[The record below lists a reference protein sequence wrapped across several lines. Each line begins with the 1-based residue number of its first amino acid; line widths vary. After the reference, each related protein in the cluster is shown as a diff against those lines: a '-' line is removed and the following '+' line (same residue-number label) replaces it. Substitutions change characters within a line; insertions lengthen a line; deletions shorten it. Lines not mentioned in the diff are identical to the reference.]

1 MHALDEF
8 QKKAVL
14 SRSPN
19 LLAIAGAGSGKTTTL
34 VSKINYLLD
43 AGEDP
48 SKIFCI
54 TFTNAAADEI
64 NLRLNDDI
72 GNISTLHSLGY
83 KWLKKITP
91 DLNLIDEEEIA
102 EILVDIADIVGY
114 KSKSKSKLL
123 ALKSNFYKE
132 LKDKEKAIKN
142 LYYSKLKTYSL
153 IDYDTILVK
162 FASLLKTGIIYI
174 PITHLLIDEFQDT
187 SAEDMECYLSLKA
200 EKHFLVGD
208 PRQAIYQFR
217 GASSEFIKNC
227 PEYFKDV
234 DTIFLNNNYRSNHQI
249 CEVCNTIANNYPPM
263 ISASS
268 VSQVDLDVFPKVVE
282 FEDEYDEH
290 HYVIGLLKNILS
302 NHPNSTT
309 ALLFRTHAVKEKYR
323 KLLLQYGVMENQSSS
338 GYKDQIKLCL
348 IFLHIYLNPKNKFS
362 NKKYLKFLGASDAV
376 ITEKLKSLP
385 LLKFDKD
392 MTVQQ
397 NLMFHGIS
405 QKFIDI
411 VDFPSTAD
419 YDIFNAV
426 EAVNE
431 FKNNK
436 DSQYSGINLSTI
448 HAAKGKEWDYVIIPE
463 CNNSNFPFKG
473 LDTEEERNIFYV
485 ACSRAKKSLSMTYS
499 KNFKSNYGSQDCDRT
514 IYM

>member
-14 SRSPN
+14 SQSPN
-19 LLAIAGAGSGKTTTL
+19 VLAIAGAGSGKTTTL

-54 TFTNAAADEI
+54 TFTNSAADEI

-83 KWLKKITP
+83 KWLKKISP
-91 DLNLIDEEEIA
+91 DLNLIDDEEIA
-102 EILVDIADIVGY
+102 DILVDIADIVGY

-123 ALKSNFYKE
+123 LLKSNFHKQ
-132 LKDKEKAIKN
+132 LNDKEKAIKN
-142 LYYSKLKTYSL
+142 LYFSKLESYSL

-162 FASLLKTGIIYI
+162 FASLLKTGIISV
-174 PITHLLIDEFQDT
+174 PIDHLLIDEFQDT
-187 SAEDMECYLSLKA
+187 SAEDMECYLNLKA
-200 EKHFLVGD
+200 KKHFLVGD

-227 PEYFKDV
+227 DEYFNNLSKV
-234 DTIFLNNNYRSNHQI
+234 FLNYNYRSNANI
-249 CEVCNTIANNYPPM
+249 CDVCNTIASNYPSM
-263 ISASS
+263 IAIDESNII
-268 VSQVDLDVFPKVVE
+268 DLDIFPKVVE

-290 HYVIGLLKNILS
+290 HYVIGLIKNILINQS
-302 NHPNSTT
+302 NATT
-309 ALLFRTHAVKEKYR
+309 ALLFRTHSVKEKYK
-323 KLLLQYGVMENQSSS
+323 KLLLQYDIMQNVPSN
-338 GYKDQIKLCL
+338 GYKDQVMLCL
-348 IFLHIYLNPKNKFS
+348 IFLHIYLNPDNVFA

-376 ITEKLKSLP
+376 MTEKLKSLP
-385 LLKFDKD
+385 IVKFDD
-392 MTVQQ
+392 EMTVQQ
-397 NLMFHGIS
+397 NLINHGIS

-419 YDIFNAV
+419 YDIFNAI
-426 EAVNE
+426 ESVNE
-431 FKNNK
+431 FKNNNNS
-436 DSQYSGINLSTI
+436 DYTSITLSTI

-463 CNNSNFPFKG
+463 CNNFNFPFKG

-499 KNFKSNYGSQDCDRT
+499 KNCKTNYGSHDCDKT